1 MSAVSSKGSRK
12 WHPDQERLLFEC
24 LIRPEFKPIGG
35 DGDGV
40 MERKVEARWM
50 PLLEY
55 FEKENGKLAER
66 LSTACGLRPK
76 LDFDVKILQRKWQT
90 FKELYA
96 RLKKECRV
104 GRHQQQGE
112 TGAAAEGQ
120 PATAQAAIDSATK
133 RWHLFGEFHSAFGEV
148 QRLRDDTFEET
159 LSPYKPPA
167 AGDGEPQAAA
177 LQPEE
182 EALAAVFPAMARSRR
197 VAAGRVPSPQLVL
210 PHGELSEV

>member
-1 MSAVSSKGSRK
+1 
-12 WHPDQERLLFEC
+12 
-24 LIRPEFKPIGG
+24 
-35 DGDGV
+35 

-55 FEKENGKLAER
+55 FEKENGKRAER
-66 LSTACGLRPK
+66 PCTSCGLRPK
-76 LDFDVKILQRKWQT
+76 LDFHVKILQRKWQT

-133 RWHLFGEFHSAFGEV
+133 RLASS
-148 QRLRDDTFEET
+148 T
-159 LSPYKPPA
+159 L
-167 AGDGEPQAAA
+167 
-177 LQPEE
+177 L
-182 EALAAVFPAMARSRR
+182 LARYS
-197 VAAGRVPSPQLVL
+197 G
-210 PHGELSEV
+210 